1 MWLTSPPL
9 FPSSQ
14 LAQLNQVGVIVHV
27 GRDRV
32 SVLNTNG
39 QVERVAVQQV
49 KEKMRRRQ
57 STVEG
62 SGMAVSPGDMVE
74 VIEGPYASQRGTV
87 HFIYHDTLFLRS
99 TQHLENSGVF
109 VAKRTQ
115 VRLTGADV
123 GRQRRGAASAVVAA
137 PIRLGTRD
145 DAMVGKMVQV
155 TRGKYRKLFG
165 KVKRST
171 GAKYTVELL
180 GKHKSVTLPT
190 HQVRTLAEHET
201 KTGGAQAGMRGG
213 GAARAGMG
221 ALAGTPAYQA
231 AGAATPHGRAT
242 PGGVTPGGVTP
253 GGATPHGENAGGA
266 SVWEPDEEAETP
278 HYDPRHAASGGMM
291 PGQGGMSGASATA
304 AATGTPVTPSQFQ
317 PTPYTPQQGGATGT
331 PVDAYPHTPVE
342 NGGQLPGTPMGL

>member
-1 MWLTSPPL
+1 MLPL
-9 FPSSQ
+9 SRAAQ

-57 STVEG
+57 STVES

-99 TQHLENSGVF
+99 KQHLENSGVF

-190 HQVRTLAEHET
+190 SQVRTLAEHET
-201 KTGGAQAGMRGG
+201 KTGGAHAP
-213 GAARAGMG
+213 ARAGATTRTGMG
-221 ALAGTPAYQA
+221 VLAGTPAYQA
-231 AGAATPHGRAT
+231 AGAATPHGRGGAT

-278 HYDPRHAASGGMM
+278 HYDPRHAATGAML
-291 PGQGGMSGASATA
+291 PGEPGVSGASATA
-304 AATGTPVTPSQFQ
+304 ATTNTPVTPSQYQ
-317 PTPYTPQQGGATGT
+317 QTPYTPQSPGTAGT
-331 PVDAYPHTPVE
+331 PADAFPRTPVE
-342 NGGQLPGTPMGL
+342 NTGQLPGTPMGL